1 MRVCHGFTTVF
12 DDPNLVSCAGLA
24 PVLQLAERAG
34 LQRLVGVH
42 VELGKPGGVY
52 AHLKVHRDHRVANV
66 PPVDRSLR
74 EEPVRLAVGHVRIR
88 VFDAGGETGPGDVCR
103 CPLSARAPPSTLR
116 RMEGGVARP
125 LAQLRRGVLEYCVL
139 SLLSEQQLYGFDLVR
154 RLSEVDGMIIS
165 EGTIYPLLSRLRR
178 QGWVTTRWVES
189 DAGPP
194 RRYYGLTQDGQRAL
208 QDFAGEWQRFR
219 DAVDHLMPGGSR

>member
-1 MRVCHGFTTVF
+1 M
-12 DDPNLVSCAGLA
+12 
-24 PVLQLAERAG
+24 PVI
-34 LQRLVGVH
+34 
-42 VELGKPGGVY
+42 K
-52 AHLKVHRDHRVANV
+52 
-66 PPVDRSLR
+66 PPVPIAACAPSALAHPRSLR
-74 EEPVRLAVGHVRIR
+74 HQ
-88 VFDAGGETGPGDVCR
+88 AGDDCR
-103 CPLSARAPPSTLR
+103 CSLPARAPPSTLR
-116 RMEGGVARP
+116 RMEGGAARP

-194 RRYYGLTQDGQRAL
+194 RRYYGLTRDGQRAL